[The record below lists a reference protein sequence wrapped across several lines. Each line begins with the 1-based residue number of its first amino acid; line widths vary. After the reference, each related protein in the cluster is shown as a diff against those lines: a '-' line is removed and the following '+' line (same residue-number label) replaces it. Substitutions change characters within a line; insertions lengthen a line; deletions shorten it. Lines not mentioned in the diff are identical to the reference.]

1 MSQRSVE
8 RLLGRLVTDEAL
20 RRRFR
25 EQPVEA
31 LHRLLEEEGLE
42 LTRVEARALSGL
54 DPDRLDQFASA
65 LDPRLQ
71 KASLDLFP
79 ADPSEREEA
88 T

>member
-1 MSQRSVE
+1 VE

-25 EQPVEA
+25 EQPVET

-42 LTRVEARALSGL
+42 LTRVEARALGGL
-54 DPDRLDQFASA
+54 DPDHLDQFASD

-79 ADPSEREEA
+79 TDPSEREEP